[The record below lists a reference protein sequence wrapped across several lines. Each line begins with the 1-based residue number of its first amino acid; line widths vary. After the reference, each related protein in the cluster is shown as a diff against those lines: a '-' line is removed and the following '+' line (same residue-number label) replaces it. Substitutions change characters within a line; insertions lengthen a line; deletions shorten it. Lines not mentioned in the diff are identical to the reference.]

1 MAVNKLFI
9 TLPIILAARKID
21 PEDMEIVMKLR
32 VAYFTFHAII
42 IVLMGY
48 IYAQAMKF
56 KKNSKH
62 VDKKILIVV
71 PPQVRYVGKEM
82 QCHAVIA
89 FIFTIVV
96 VAVVYILI
104 SFLIREQFL
113 VFDEKMLA
121 GEEDHKKYKEVK
133 YGEHI
138 VSLAKQMI
146 SSSLFGM
153 VFTVGLHFY
162 KGMTTGM
169 AINIIMG
176 PLNMYENPLFK
187 LFVFG
192 MTPDDR
198 VFEEKISRSE
208 LEGSDKIVDEEGKVI
223 YEAKAL
229 KAVKNG
235 TFEEV
240 MLDTWDGSEAVDIS
254 TLMSKLDSKTINDTT
269 KENKWTP
276 LMIVSG
282 LKCRGDASAIRQ
294 MKELGADVLIKDKEG
309 WTALHWACF
318 HGSISAAKVLC
329 ADFDIISNG
338 VHLVKDKDGK
348 SPLDLAIAEKNDE
361 VAKIVEDAIAAGESK
376 KNK

>member
-21 PEDMEIVMKLR
+21 PEDMELVMKLR

-56 KKNSKH
+56 KEKSKD

-71 PPQVRYVGKEM
+71 PPQ
-82 QCHAVIA
+82 
-89 FIFTIVV
+89 
-96 VAVVYILI
+96 
-104 SFLIREQFL
+104 
-113 VFDEKMLA
+113 MLA

-138 VSLAKQMI
+138 ISLAKQMI

-198 VFEEKISRSE
+198 VFDEKVSRSE

-229 KAVKNG
+229 IAVKNG

-240 MLDTWDGSEAVDIS
+240 MLDTWDASEAADIS
-254 TLMSKLDSKTINDTT
+254 TFMSKLDSKTVNDTT

-276 LMIVSG
+276 LMIICG
-282 LKCRGDASAIRQ
+282 LKCRGDASAMRQ
-294 MKELGADVLIKDKEG
+294 MKELGADVSIKDKEG

-318 HGSISAAKVLC
+318 HGSISAAKVLF

-338 VHLVKDKDGK
+338 VHLIKDKDGK
-348 SPLDLAIAEKNDE
+348 SPLDLATAEKNDE